1 MKNIFYFIVCLYVIL
16 SFPIG
21 AADLSRTPASASTQ
35 EKTESSFVRNEDLP
49 AKDFLKIA
57 RKAPASESWAKMEGY
72 ATHRRT
78 GAKAIKDN
86 IRIGIRFTSKR
97 ITAQIFFA
105 DKEFYELGQ
114 TFDVIPVFTKDFSEK
129 DITKSRIAMYG
140 IDPSDI
146 TLAFLYREFVREEK
160 SEAVKTFPCR
170 VFVLK
175 DKKTN
180 GYVRVWLST
189 EYFFPLKVHWF
200 NKSPEKNDKPIREME
215 LGGVK
220 KEDGFYVVSELLL
233 FGTNWR
239 TRIEFE
245 KRSAGL
251 VTEKQKSPKDLFLDR
266 DAVLK
271 KIKQEKTL
279 KEKTSETNQ

>member
-1 MKNIFYFIVCLYVIL
+1 MKNIFCFIVCLYVIL
-16 SFPIG
+16 SFPID
-21 AADLSRTPASASTQ
+21 AADLSRTPAGASTQ
-35 EKTESSFVRNEDLP
+35 EKTESSFVRNEDLS

-175 DKKTN
+175 DKNTN

-189 EYFFPLKVHWF
+189 EYCFPLKVHWF

-251 VTEKQKSPKDLFLDR
+251 VTENQKSPKDLFLDR

-271 KIKQEKTL
+271 KIKQEKIL